1 MTTTLF
7 VSYRRDD
14 SAPYAGR
21 IRDHLIT
28 EFEVFMDVDSVPL
41 GRKFGHILRDAV
53 EKCHVLLPIIGPR
66 WLDTCDE
73 QGNRRLNNKDDWV
86 RIELAA
92 ALQRGIPLVP
102 ILVGNAAFPK
112 AAELPKDIKEL
123 VDYNGLFV
131 RHESFDSDINKLIRH
146 IKALDLP
153 FRWAASHHDR
163 YDTVGIVEPGQFV
176 VVLAQPILRGTE
188 VVRKGRVTRKRE

>member
-41 GRKFGHILRDAV
+41 GRKFRHILREAV

-66 WLDTCDE
+66 WLD
-73 QGNRRLNNKDDWV
+73 
-86 RIELAA
+86 
-92 ALQRGIPLVP
+92 
-102 ILVGNAAFPK
+102 K
-112 AAELPKDIKEL
+112 AAELPEDIKEL

-163 YDTVGIVEPGQFV
+163 YDTIGIVEPGQFV